1 MQRLEQGTICFLASN
16 LQFEEYP
23 AALQILGLSNAATK
37 SQGLCC
43 LLLPFPCHSS
53 RYAAGITRAAPE
65 QPCTNNHLLPGK
77 LPQPP
82 VRAQGKPSGQNKGL
96 NTRPDR
102 ESQANLLLTHTAGLS
117 IIICNEPTNMPH
129 GHNLIKGLQFR
140 RVSGQF
146 SMIATRAL
154 P

>member
-1 MQRLEQGTICFLASN
+1 MICFLASN
-16 LQFEEYP
+16 LQFGEYP

-43 LLLPFPCHSS
+43 LLLPSPGHGS
-53 RYAAGITRAAPE
+53 RYTAGIRRAAPE
-65 QPCTNNHLLPGK
+65 QPCTNNQLLPGK
-77 LPQPP
+77 PPQPP
-82 VRAQGKPSGQNKGL
+82 VRAQGKPGQNKGL

-102 ESQANLLLTHTAGLS
+102 ESQANLLLTHAAGLS
-117 IIICNEPTNMPH
+117 IINCNKPTNMPH